1 MASKRRIAVIDRQK
15 FDSPQL
21 AYECTRAC
29 PEVRMGRD
37 AISLDAEGLPVID
50 ESLCTGCGLCVKRAQ
65 EGAIKIVNLVGE
77 LDTPSYQYGANTF
90 RLFGFL
96 LPKENAVVGIIGV
109 NGIGKSTAVNLM
121 RGSLTPNMGDYAHPP
136 SFEQIKLAVRGQE
149 IQGYLQKLKENKIS
163 FSHKLQDVNRLASS
177 KSTAR
182 ELLSATVPIKSDF
195 DAICNQFNLL
205 AILDRKT
212 SQLSGGELQ
221 RLAIACCLGKDAQ
234 VYCLDEPSSYLDVS
248 ERLKA
253 AKAIKKKSES
263 RPMVVVEHD
272 LALLDYLS
280 DYVHVLYGSRGA
292 YGVVS
297 QLKGSRNGINDFLAG
312 YLPEENVRFRDHHI
326 KFSTASHL
334 NQSKGLVAFDYP
346 ACSKTFKGFAMS
358 ADAGKVHESEIIGIL
373 GPNASGK
380 TTFIKMLAGELES
393 DDGKVG
399 LGKKAVSYK
408 PQYLTQDYEGNVRDY
423 IASDP
428 AFDAAVY
435 ASELRTA
442 LSIDELEDKQVK
454 SLSGGELQRVNV
466 ALCLSRKADIYL
478 LDEPSAFLDV
488 EQRLRVAEIMRRMIA
503 DSGKNAFVIDHD
515 LVLVDS
521 VSDRL
526 VVFSGTPS
534 VEGIASAPVAM
545 RQGMNSFLK
554 SFEITFRRDD
564 ATGRPRANKEGSQKD
579 SEQKKSGEYYYEQ
592 S

>member
-1 MASKRRIAVIDRQK
+1 MAQKRRIAVIDRQK

-21 AYECTRAC
+21 AYECVKVC
-29 PEVRMGRD
+29 PEVRMGRN
-37 AISLDAEGLPVID
+37 AISLDPEGMPVID

-77 LDTPSYQYGANTF
+77 LDTPSYQYGPNTF
-90 RLFGFL
+90 RLYGFL

-109 NGIGKSTAVNLM
+109 NGIGKTTAVNLM
-121 RGSLTPNMGDYAHPP
+121 RGSLTPNMGNYANPP

-149 IQGYLQKLKENKIS
+149 IQGYLQKLKEGKIS
-163 FSHKLQDVNRLASS
+163 FSHKLQDVNKLASG
-177 KSTAR
+177 KTTAR
-182 ELLSATVPIKSDF
+182 ELLSATAPDKASF
-195 DAICNQFNLL
+195 EATCTQFNLS
-205 AILDRKT
+205 AILDRLT

-221 RLAIACCLGKDAQ
+221 RLAIACCLGKEAH

-253 AKAIKKKSES
+253 AKAIKSKSDT

-280 DYVHVLYGSRGA
+280 DYVHVLYGFRGA

-297 QLKGSRNGINDFLAG
+297 QLKGSRNGVNDFLAG
-312 YLPEENVRFRDHHI
+312 YLPEENVRFRDHQI
-326 KFSTASHL
+326 RFSAASHL
-334 NQSKGLVAFDYP
+334 NTYKGLAAFDYP
-346 ACSKTFKGFAMS
+346 PFSKTFKGFRMS
-358 ADAGKVHESEIIGIL
+358 AQQGKVHESEIIGIL

-380 TTFIKMLAGELES
+380 TTFIRMLAGELES
-393 DDGKVG
+393 DEGTSG

-408 PQYLTQDYEGNVRDY
+408 PQYLSQDFEGSVLDY
-423 IASDP
+423 LASDP
-428 AFDAAVY
+428 AFDAGVY
-435 ASELRTA
+435 SSELRTA
-442 LSIDELEDKQVK
+442 LSIDELEEKNVRD
-454 SLSGGELQRVNV
+454 LSGGELQRTSV

-488 EQRLRVAEIMRRMIA
+488 EQRLRVAEILRRMIA

-534 VEGIASAPVAM
+534 VEGTASAPVPM
-545 RQGMNSFLK
+545 REGMNSFLK
-554 SFEITFRRDD
+554 SFEITFRRDES
-564 ATGRPRANKEGSQKD
+564 TGRPRANKEGSQKD
-579 SEQKKSGEYYYEQ
+579 SEQKKSGEYYYE
-592 S
+592 